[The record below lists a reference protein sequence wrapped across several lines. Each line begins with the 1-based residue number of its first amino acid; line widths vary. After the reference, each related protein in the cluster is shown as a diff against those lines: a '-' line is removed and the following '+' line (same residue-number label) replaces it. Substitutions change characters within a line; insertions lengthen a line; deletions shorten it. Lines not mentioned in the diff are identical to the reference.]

1 VSYALTTIAAIKSS
15 GQQELARHWDRLAAG
30 RRFPDPRG
38 FTLPPEL
45 SDPTRLNVWNVEGEG
60 RLQKFRAAYQGEAI
74 GQVFATPWAGKTMED
89 VVPMSLRS
97 LAIEAARE
105 CVQTGCVIYTIIS
118 TLDTQG
124 QRVDCERLL
133 LPFGS
138 GSKVTQMLASLQ
150 LTQVPGGIRR
160 KKILSSFEIE
170 AKLVFAGRIA
180 SGFTDE
186 AAAAASG
193 VGGGEH
199 RRAQRRN
206 VRRAG
211 RIRFGRTDRTC
222 TVRNISSTGALIEGA
237 NIVDLPD
244 RFALTLDMETAA
256 RRCTVV
262 WRKKVQLGVRFVDA

>member
-1 VSYALTTIAAIKSS
+1 MPYALTTIAAIKSAS
-15 GQQELARHWDRLAAG
+15 QQELACHWDRLAAG
-30 RRFPDPRG
+30 RRLPDASR

-45 SDPTRLNVWNVEGEG
+45 CDPARLNVWNVEGQG

-74 GQVFATPWAGKTMED
+74 GQVFAAPWAGKTMED

-105 CVQTGCVIYTIIS
+105 CVQTGCLVYTIIS
-118 TLDTQG
+118 TLDSQG
-124 QRVDCERLL
+124 QLVDCERLL
-133 LPFGS
+133 LPFGT
-138 GSKVTQMLASLQ
+138 GSKVTQLLASLQ

-160 KKILSSFEIE
+160 KKILASFEME
-170 AKLVFAGRIA
+170 AKLAFAGRIA

-186 AAAAASG
+186 AAAAAG
-193 VGGGEH
+193 RLGGGEH

-244 RFALTLDMETAA
+244 RFALTLEMETAA
-256 RRCTVV
+256 RRCSVV
-262 WRKKVQLGVRFVDA
+262 WRKKIQLGVRFEA